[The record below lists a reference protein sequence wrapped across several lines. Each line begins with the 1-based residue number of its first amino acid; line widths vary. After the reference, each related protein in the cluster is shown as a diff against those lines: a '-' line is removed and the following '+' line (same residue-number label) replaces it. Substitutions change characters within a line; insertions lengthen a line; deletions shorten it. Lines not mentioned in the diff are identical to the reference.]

1 MSRSTP
7 SSGGSVYVLAVV
19 VGLLASAVL
28 APVAFQATQ
37 PAEPDRVMVLTYD
50 GGIRGTQVDEA
61 VDSLREARTNESIRG
76 VVIEMNSPGG
86 GVTASERLYKAVKHT
101 SNELPVAVAIK
112 AQAASGGYYGSIA
125 ADRIFT
131 QPSAIVGSVGV
142 FTSKDIAAPSSIVR
156 SSPDKAQNRDE
167 TTRRTVEELQGT
179 FVASVLKERGPNS
192 DHGGT
197 TIQVDRSEV
206 EMAHTYLGSRA
217 VENGFADELG
227 DTRDATAWV
236 ADQAG
241 LDSYEVVRKDTNPFG
256 GFFLLQTSEGT
267 QVVVKDGQ
275 TLRTTQTQY
284 YALAPERVPTIV
296 ASEYDGAGTAAA
308 SDDSDSESDEAAPSA
323 RDGAPALGGV
333 DA

>member
-1 MSRSTP
+1 MSRTTTG
-7 SSGGSVYVLAVV
+7 SGGAAYVLAIV
-19 VGLLASAVL
+19 VGLLVSAVL

-37 PAEPDRVMVLTYD
+37 PADPDRVMVLSYD
-50 GGIRGTQVDEA
+50 GRITGTQVDEA
-61 VDSLREARTNESIRG
+61 VDSLREARTNGSIRG

-101 SNELPVAVAIK
+101 SNELPVAVAVK

-131 QPSAIVGSVGV
+131 QPSAVVGSVGV
-142 FTSKDIAAPSSIVR
+142 RTPKAVDFPSSIVR
-156 SSPDKAQNRDE
+156 SSPDKAENRDE

-241 LDSYEVVRKDTNPFG
+241 LDSYEIVRKDTSVFG
-256 GFFLLQTSEGT
+256 GLFLLQTSEGT
-267 QVVVKDGQ
+267 QVVVKDDGV
-275 TLRTTQTQY
+275 LRTPQTQY
-284 YALAPERVPTIV
+284 YALSVEQLPTIV
-296 ASEYDGAGTAAA
+296 ASEYDGVGSATI
-308 SDDSDSESDEAAPSA
+308 DDSESESDESAPSA